1 MDKKYKYTSKVTFKA
16 LTDDRRLVHKTIPIH
31 HNFEVIPEQ
40 IWHGVKLPPISV
52 ESQVIHFLDE
62 QDKRELM
69 EKYNFYIIIDYYIK
83 KKRKTKADEFEE
95 FRKFIAPYFAEF
107 PILKRPF
114 EAIISESKDMLFGKG
129 KSNEAK
135 LKEVMNAYEMIIKGV
150 HGAVNMVLKNINKAL
165 EGYEQDNDERAICGD
180 I

>member
-1 MDKKYKYTSKVTFKA
+1 MDKKYKYTTNVTFKA
-16 LTDDRRLVHKTIPIH
+16 ITDDRRLVNKSIPIH

-40 IWHGVKLPPISV
+40 EFMGVMLPPTSV
-52 ESQVIHFLDE
+52 EYQVIEFLDK

-69 EKYNFYIIIDYYIK
+69 DKYGFVLIIDYYIK

-95 FRKFIAPYFAEF
+95 FKKFLAPYFAQS

-129 KSNEAK
+129 KSNETK
-135 LKEVMNAYEMIIKGV
+135 LKEVMNAYEMIIKGI
-150 HGAVNMVLKNINKAL
+150 HGALNMMLNKVNKTL
-165 EGYEQDNDERAICGD
+165 ESHEQDNDEKAFLR
-180 I
+180 

>member
-1 MDKKYKYTSKVTFKA
+1 MDKKYKYTSNVTFKA

-95 FRKFIAPYFAEF
+95 FRKFLAPYFEEF

-129 KSNEAK
+129 KSNETK

-150 HGAVNMVLKNINKAL
+150 HGAVNMVLNNINKTL

>member
-1 MDKKYKYTSKVTFKA
+1 MNKKYKYTTNVTFKV
-16 LTDDRRLVHKTIPIH
+16 LTDDRRLVNKSIPIH

-40 IWHGVKLPPISV
+40 EFMGVMLPPTTV
-52 ESQVIHFLDE
+52 EEQVIHFLDE

-69 EKYNFYIIIDYYIK
+69 DKYGFGFIIDYYIK
-83 KKRKTKADEFEE
+83 KNRNTKADEFEE
-95 FRKFIAPYFAEF
+95 FRKFLAPYFAQF

-129 KSNEAK
+129 KSNETK
-135 LKEVMNAYEMIIKGV
+135 FKEVMNAYEMIIKGI
-150 HGAVNMVLKNINKAL
+150 HGTINMILNKVNKAL
-165 EGYEQDNDERAICGD
+165 DSYEQDNDEKALCGD

>member
-1 MDKKYKYTSKVTFKA
+1 MVNKYKYTTKVTFKA

-40 IWHGVKLPPISV
+40 EFMGVMLPPTSV
-52 ESQVIHFLDE
+52 EYQVIHFLDE

-69 EKYNFYIIIDYYIK
+69 DRYNFYLIIDYYIK

-95 FRKFIAPYFAEF
+95 FRKFLVPYFAMY
-107 PILKRPF
+107 PQLKRPF
-114 EAIISESKDMLFGKG
+114 EAIISESKDILFGKG
-129 KSNEAK
+129 KSNEKK
-135 LKEVMNAYEMIIKGV
+135 LKEVINAHSMILKAVDGTLNLILKGIY
-150 HGAVNMVLKNINKAL
+150 AK
-165 EGYEQDNDERAICGD
+165 DNNQKAICSN